1 MCGITGAA
9 WTESGRAISSQL
21 LGQMTDALLHR
32 GPDDS
37 GYFLDDGA
45 PDPDDPG
52 VGLGF
57 RRLAII
63 DLETGQQPV
72 GNEDNT
78 IQVVLNGEIYNY
90 RDLREELLARG
101 HQFTSQGDAEV
112 IVHLYEEEGEACFSR
127 LNGMFAI
134 AIWDGKK
141 KKLILARDR
150 LGQKPL
156 FYCQQPGRLLFGSE
170 LKSILAV
177 PGIEARPSS
186 TAVDLYFTY
195 QYVPH
200 PHCILEGFQKL
211 SPGCLAVYQQ
221 GQLRVEPY
229 WELPASEGEPIEE
242 AEAVERLRELLD
254 SSVRLRMQS
263 DVPLG
268 AFLSGGVDS
277 SLIVALM
284 QGHCGEPVRTFSIG
298 FPVKEYDE
306 TAFARQVANHLGTE
320 HHEFRVKPDGI
331 DILPQLAFHFDEP
344 LADSSAI
351 PTWYVARET
360 RQQVTVALSGDGG
373 DELFAGYPRYQAV
386 SLAGKLDRFPPLR
399 WLVSGLGRYLLPGSS
414 RYKSRL
420 RRMKRFA
427 EPLNRGSVRR
437 YLDWI
442 RIFQEKHRR
451 GFYSEDFQAQLV
463 GQQPG
468 QFLQEAFD
476 HCRRDPISQ
485 VSLADLM
492 TYLPCDLM
500 AKVDITT
507 MAHSLECRQPMLDY
521 RLVEFAAGLP
531 VGLKYRRGRGKH
543 LLQSAFGD
551 LLPEQIWN
559 RPKMGFGVPLDHWFR
574 HELRD
579 LAHDVLL
586 SESACCHQYVHR
598 QGLQK
603 MLDEH
608 ASGRQDHSQRL
619 WAVLMLETW
628 MQRWSDTGTA

>member
-9 WTESGRAISSQL
+9 WTEMGRAISFEL
-21 LGQMTDALLHR
+21 LGQMTDALVHR
-32 GPDDS
+32 GPDDAGHYYQEGS
-37 GYFLDDGA
+37 PA
-45 PDPDDPG
+45 VDDPG

-57 RRLAII
+57 RRLSII

-72 GNEDNT
+72 GNEDGS

-90 RDLREELLARG
+90 RSLREELQARG
-101 HQFTSQGDAEV
+101 HQFRSQGDAEV
-112 IVHLYEEEGEACFSR
+112 IVHLYEEEGEDCFSR

-134 AIWDGKK
+134 AIWDDNQKK
-141 KKLILARDR
+141 MILARDR

-156 FYCQQPGRLLFGSE
+156 FYIQQPGRLMFASE
-170 LKSILAV
+170 LKSLLAV
-177 PGIEARPSS
+177 PGIEPRISS
-186 TAVDLYFTY
+186 RAVDLYFTY

-200 PHCILEGFQKL
+200 PHCIFEGFQKL
-211 SPGCLAVYQQ
+211 SPGHLAVYRR
-221 GQLRVEPY
+221 GQLEVRSY
-229 WELPASEGEPIEE
+229 WQLPAGREQEIEQG
-242 AEAVERLRELLD
+242 EAVERLQELLA
-254 SSVRLRMQS
+254 SSVELRMQS

-284 QGHCGEPVRTFSIG
+284 QAHSTEPIRTFSIG
-298 FPVKEYDE
+298 FPVAEYDE
-306 TAFARQVANHLGTE
+306 TAFARKVAEHLGTE
-320 HHEFRVKPDGI
+320 HHEFRVKPDAV
-331 DILPQLAFHFDEP
+331 DILPRLAFHFDEP
-344 LADSSAI
+344 MADSSAI

-360 RQQVTVALSGDGG
+360 RQEVTVALSGDGG

-386 SLAGKLDRFPPLR
+386 ALAGKLDRCPPLR
-399 WLVSGLGRYLLPGSS
+399 WLVASLGRYLLPDSA

-427 EPLNRGSVRR
+427 GPLGRESVVR

-442 RIFQEKHRR
+442 RIFQEDHRSR
-451 GFYSEDFQAQLV
+451 FYSDEFRTQLS
-463 GQQPG
+463 GHEPD
-468 QFLQEAFD
+468 QFLREAFKL
-476 HCRRDPISQ
+476 CSRDPVSQ
-485 VSLADLM
+485 VSLADLV

-531 VGLKYRRGRGKH
+531 VELKYRRGRGKR
-543 LLQSAFGD
+543 LLQSAFGS
-551 LLPEQIWN
+551 LLPDEIWN

-574 HELRD
+574 GELQE
-579 LAHDVLL
+579 LTHDVLL
-586 SESACCHQYVHR
+586 SGSASCHQYVSR
-598 QGLQK
+598 RGLEQ

-608 ASGRQDHSQRL
+608 AAGRRDHSQRL

-628 MQRWSDTGTA
+628 MQCWSVSGMA

>member
-1 MCGITGAA
+1 M
-9 WTESGRAISSQL
+9 
-21 LGQMTDALLHR
+21 
-32 GPDDS
+32 
-37 GYFLDDGA
+37 
-45 PDPDDPG
+45 
-52 VGLGF
+52 
-57 RRLAII
+57 
-63 DLETGQQPV
+63 
-72 GNEDNT
+72 
-78 IQVVLNGEIYNY
+78 
-90 RDLREELLARG
+90 
-101 HQFTSQGDAEV
+101 
-112 IVHLYEEEGEACFSR
+112 
-127 LNGMFAI
+127 
-134 AIWDGKK
+134 
-141 KKLILARDR
+141 
-150 LGQKPL
+150 
-156 FYCQQPGRLLFGSE
+156 
-170 LKSILAV
+170 
-177 PGIEARPSS
+177 
-186 TAVDLYFTY
+186 
-195 QYVPH
+195 
-200 PHCILEGFQKL
+200 
-211 SPGCLAVYQQ
+211 
-221 GQLRVEPY
+221 
-229 WELPASEGEPIEE
+229 EE
-242 AEAVERLRELLD
+242 AEAEERLRELLD

-284 QGHCGEPVRTFSIG
+284 QAHSGEPVRTFSIG
-298 FPVKEYDE
+298 FPVSEYDE
-306 TAFARQVANHLGTE
+306 TAYARQVATHLGTE
-320 HHEFRVKPDGI
+320 HHEFHVKPDAI
-331 DILPQLAFHFDEP
+331 DVLPQLAFHYDEP

-399 WLVSGLGRYLLPGSS
+399 WLVSGVGRYLLPGSS

-420 RRMKRFA
+420 RRIKRFV
-427 EPLNRGSVRR
+427 EPLNRGAVRR

-451 GFYSEDFQAQLV
+451 DYYSDDIMAQLA
-463 GQQPG
+463 GHRPEE
-468 QFLQEAFD
+468 FLQQAFD
-476 HCRRDPISQ
+476 QFPRDPVSQ
-485 VSLADLM
+485 VSLGDLV

-531 VGLKYRRGRGKH
+531 VGLKYRRGRGKQ

-551 LLPEQIWN
+551 LLPEEIWA

-579 LAHDVLL
+579 LAHDLLL
-586 SESACCHQYVHR
+586 SDSACCHQYVHR
-598 QGLQK
+598 QGLQQ

-608 ASGRQDHSQRL
+608 AAGRRDHSQRL

-628 MQRWSDTGTA
+628 MQRWSDAGAA